1 MTAPDVQSVALGNAL
16 RDWVRRFGLET
27 DKDLDALTT
36 ELEEESRSPAH
47 SPLTERE
54 LELISPHIHTVPQE
68 RKLDMATAALAT
80 KAQLDAVALSS
91 QQAAQHVK
99 VSASRLRQLAD
110 AGRIWAYRE
119 GSQWRIP
126 LTQFHAG
133 DPLPG
138 WDALWPLIPDSAT
151 PVSIY
156 RFLTIQLDELN
167 GWSVRDWLAAGEP
180 VEPVIDIARGWHG
193 P

>member
-16 RDWVRRFGLET
+16 REWVRRFGLESS
-27 DKDLDALTT
+27 KDLDALTT
-36 ELEEESRSPAH
+36 ELQEEARSPVH
-47 SPLTERE
+47 SPLSERE
-54 LELISPHIHTVPQE
+54 STLIAPHMHTVPQE
-68 RKLDMATAALAT
+68 RRLDMATAALAAKT
-80 KAQLDAVALSS
+80 QLDASALSS

-110 AGRIWAYRE
+110 AGRIWAYRD
-119 GSQWRIP
+119 GAQWRIP

-133 DPLPG
+133 EQLPG
-138 WDALWPLIPDSAT
+138 WKELWPIIPNTAT

-156 RFLTIQLDELN
+156 RFLTISRDELG

-180 VEPVIDIARGWHG
+180 VGPVLDLARGWYG

>member
-1 MTAPDVQSVALGNAL
+1 MTAPDMQSVALGNAL
-16 RDWVRRFGLET
+16 REWVRRFGLESE
-27 DKDLDALTT
+27 KDLDALTT
-36 ELEEESRSPAH
+36 ELQDEARAAVH
-47 SPLTERE
+47 SPLSEHEAT
-54 LELISPHIHTVPQE
+54 LIAPHVHTVPRE
-68 RKLDMATAALAT
+68 RRLDMATAALET
-80 KAQLDAVALSS
+80 KAQLDASALSS

-119 GSQWRIP
+119 GAQWRIP

-133 DPLPG
+133 EQLPG
-138 WDALWPLIPDSAT
+138 WAELWPLIPDTAT

-156 RFLTIQLDELN
+156 RFLTIGRDELS

-180 VEPVIDIARGWHG
+180 VDPVLDLARGWYG